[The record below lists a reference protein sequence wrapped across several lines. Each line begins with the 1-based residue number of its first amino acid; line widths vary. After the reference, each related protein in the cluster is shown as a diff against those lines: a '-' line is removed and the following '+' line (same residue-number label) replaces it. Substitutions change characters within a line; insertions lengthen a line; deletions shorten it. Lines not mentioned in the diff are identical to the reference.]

1 MTDFEKKII
10 SELKQALEFKEINND
25 YSQRLQGVS
34 LPTIIER
41 KNNHLSL
48 TARVVVKTS
57 TSDLVD
63 GMDIDFTLEPLMD
76 PSYYENSPNFMGGS
90 IASSQVWLKS
100 HGKLI
105 LEQLSISVESSNRT
119 GYSRFFRKKPSIKLY
134 IKPEVI

>member
-10 SELKQALEFKEINND
+10 SELKQALEFKEINSD
-25 YSQRLQGVS
+25 YSQWLQGVS

-57 TSDLVD
+57 TSDLVV
-63 GMDIDFTLEPLMD
+63 GMDIDFTLEPLID
-76 PSYYENSPNFMGGS
+76 PNYYENSPNFMGGS

-105 LEQLSISVESSNRT
+105 LVQLVNPFEKE
-119 GYSRFFRKKPSIKLY
+119 GVHH
-134 IKPEVI
+134 E